1 MKSLLKTTLCLLLLS
16 CLLIGCVQEEE
27 IPGNEE
33 TDLIQAEPEEETET
47 SPITNILPEH
57 FSLPYAPGK
66 TLNPITC
73 QDGIQQVVASLL
85 CDPLFRM
92 TPELEPEPCLCADYT
107 YDAETMTY
115 TLFLRED
122 ILFSDGTP
130 LTAADV
136 KAALEEARTSVRYG
150 DRLKHVTSVKTEG
163 EQTVFITLSTSH
175 SGFLSL
181 LDIPIAKQDTADSVP
196 IGTGPY
202 LFSYTEGSAALI
214 ANQLWWRTGTQ
225 PVDRISLVE
234 TPDQDAIRYRFTSH
248 DIQLVT
254 ADLAGTNPY
263 TAIKNTKS
271 QDVDTTILQY
281 IGLNTLREP
290 LNSPAFRDVLQKGL
304 DRSFLIN
311 AFLSGHGLPAQFPV
325 SPRSS
330 VYPTALEKEYTL
342 DAFISAAAALESL
355 PQQPLV
361 FLVNAE
367 NSFKVSLA
375 EYLASVYSK
384 QGIPMEVRVLP
395 WEEYTLA
402 LQAGDFDL
410 YYGEVKL
417 TADWDLTP
425 LLATGG
431 ALNYG
436 GWSHPQT
443 DAFLQSYTSATNRAQ
458 SMRTLSVHLQ
468 AQNPILPLCFKRTS
482 VLMQNH
488 VISNLQSTAS
498 EAFYGLTDC
507 TIHLASA
514 FAAA

>member
-1 MKSLLKTTLCLLLLS
+1 MKSLLKTMLCLLLLS
-16 CLLIGCVQEEE
+16 CLLTGCMQEEE

-47 SPITNILPEH
+47 SPLTNILPET

-85 CDPLFRM
+85 CEPLFRM
-92 TPELEPEPCLCADYT
+92 TPELEAEPWLCADYT

-122 ILFSDGTP
+122 ILFSDSTP

-163 EQTVFITLSTSH
+163 EHTVFITLSVPH

-181 LDIPIAKQDTADSVP
+181 LDIPIAKQGTADSVP

-214 ANQLWWRTGTQ
+214 ANQLWWQTGTQ
-225 PVDRISLVE
+225 PIDRIALVE

-263 TAIKNTKS
+263 TGIKNTKS

-281 IGLNTLREP
+281 IGLNTCG
-290 LNSPAFRDVLQKGL
+290 V
-304 DRSFLIN
+304 
-311 AFLSGHGLPAQFPV
+311 
-325 SPRSS
+325 
-330 VYPTALEKEYTL
+330 
-342 DAFISAAAALESL
+342 
-355 PQQPLV
+355 
-361 FLVNAE
+361 
-367 NSFKVSLA
+367 FKV
-375 EYLASVYSK
+375 
-384 QGIPMEVRVLP
+384 
-395 WEEYTLA
+395 
-402 LQAGDFDL
+402 
-410 YYGEVKL
+410 
-417 TADWDLTP
+417 
-425 LLATGG
+425 
-431 ALNYG
+431 
-436 GWSHPQT
+436 H
-443 DAFLQSYTSATNRAQ
+443 SATE
-458 SMRTLSVHLQ
+458 VHVSF
-468 AQNPILPLCFKRTS
+468 NG
-482 VLMQNH
+482 
-488 VISNLQSTAS
+488 ISFT
-498 EAFYGLTDC
+498 FVKK
-507 TIHLASA
+507 
-514 FAAA
+514 